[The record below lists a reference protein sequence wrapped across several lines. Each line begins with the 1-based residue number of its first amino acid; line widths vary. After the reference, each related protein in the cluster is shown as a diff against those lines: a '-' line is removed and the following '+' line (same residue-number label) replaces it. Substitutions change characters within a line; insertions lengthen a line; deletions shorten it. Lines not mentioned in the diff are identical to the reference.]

1 MEHHKILKIFEKIVV
16 NLIIIILSII
26 AIIVIWGFVQV
37 SIQHK
42 EYVNI
47 FGYSIF
53 STETGSMS
61 KTIEKGDIVI
71 VKLGEN
77 TLNEKDIITYKS
89 GNAIITHRIK
99 KIDGNTIIAKGDSNN
114 TEDDPIEKDMVIG
127 KVVYIFNNVEVWK
140 KVFSDMQ
147 VIVPICITIILLI
160 VLVLYKEKTGDENV
174 E

>member
-1 MEHHKILKIFEKIVV
+1 MKRTNLAKIITD
-16 NLIIIILSII
+16 IIIILLSII

-160 VLVLYKEKTGDENV
+160 VLVIKKKKTGDENV

>member
-1 MEHHKILKIFEKIVV
+1 MKRINLAKIITD
-16 NLIIIILSII
+16 IIIILLSII

-99 KIDGNTIIAKGDSNN
+99 KIDGNTIIAKGDNNN

-160 VLVLYKEKTGDENV
+160 VLVLYKEKTGDEI
-174 E
+174 

>member
-1 MEHHKILKIFEKIVV
+1 MKRINLAKIITD
-16 NLIIIILSII
+16 IIIILLSII

-99 KIDGNTIIAKGDSNN
+99 KIDGNTIIAKGDNNN

-140 KVFSDMQ
+140 KVCSDMQ

>member
-1 MEHHKILKIFEKIVV
+1 MKRTNLAKIITD
-16 NLIIIILSII
+16 IIIILLSII

-37 SIQHK
+37 SIHHK

-99 KIDGNTIIAKGDSNN
+99 KIDGNTIIAKGDNNN

>member
-1 MEHHKILKIFEKIVV
+1 MKRTNLAKIITD
-16 NLIIIILSII
+16 IIIILLSII

-99 KIDGNTIIAKGDSNN
+99 KIDGNTIIAKGDNNN

-147 VIVPICITIILLI
+147 VIVSICITIILLI

>member
-1 MEHHKILKIFEKIVV
+1 MKRTNLAKIITD
-16 NLIIIILSII
+16 IIIILLSII

-99 KIDGNTIIAKGDSNN
+99 KIDGNTIIAKGDNNN
-114 TEDDPIEKDMVIG
+114 TEDDPIEKDRVIG

>member
-1 MEHHKILKIFEKIVV
+1 MKRINLAKIITD
-16 NLIIIILSII
+16 IIIILLSII

-99 KIDGNTIIAKGDSNN
+99 KIDGNNIIAKGDNNN

>member
-1 MEHHKILKIFEKIVV
+1 MKRINLAKIITD
-16 NLIIIILSII
+16 IIIILLSII

-99 KIDGNTIIAKGDSNN
+99 IIVGNTIIAKGDNNN

>member
-1 MEHHKILKIFEKIVV
+1 MKRINLAKIITD
-16 NLIIIILSII
+16 IIIILLSII

-127 KVVYIFNNVEVWK
+127 QVVYIFNNVEVWK

>member
-1 MEHHKILKIFEKIVV
+1 MKRINLAKIITD
-16 NLIIIILSII
+16 IIIILLSII

-37 SIQHK
+37 SNQHK

-99 KIDGNTIIAKGDSNN
+99 KIDGNTIIAKGDNNN

>member
-1 MEHHKILKIFEKIVV
+1 MLRAKYINKITEVNKIFLDKIV
-16 NLIIIILSII
+16 
-26 AIIVIWGFVQV
+26 Q
-37 SIQHK
+37 
-42 EYVNI
+42 
-47 FGYSIF
+47 
-53 STETGSMS
+53 
-61 KTIEKGDIVI
+61 KGDIVI

-160 VLVLYKEKTGDENV
+160 VLVL
-174 E
+174 

>member
-1 MEHHKILKIFEKIVV
+1 MKRTNLAKIITD
-16 NLIIIILSII
+16 IIIILLSII

-47 FGYSIF
+47 YGYSIC

-89 GNAIITHRIK
+89 GTAIITHRIK
-99 KIDGNTIIAKGDSNN
+99 KIDGNTIIAKGDNNN

>member
-1 MEHHKILKIFEKIVV
+1 MKRTNLAKIITD
-16 NLIIIILSII
+16 IIIILLSII

-147 VIVPICITIILLI
+147 VIVPICITIILRI

>member
-1 MEHHKILKIFEKIVV
+1 MKRTNLAKIITY
-16 NLIIIILSII
+16 IIIILLSII

>member
-1 MEHHKILKIFEKIVV
+1 MKRTNLAKIITD
-16 NLIIIILSII
+16 IIIILLSII
-26 AIIVIWGFVQV
+26 AIIVIWEFVQV

>member
-1 MEHHKILKIFEKIVV
+1 MKRINLAKIITD
-16 NLIIIILSII
+16 IIIILLSII

-99 KIDGNTIIAKGDSNN
+99 KIDGNTIIAKGDNNN

>member
-1 MEHHKILKIFEKIVV
+1 MKRINLAKIITD
-16 NLIIIILSII
+16 IIIILLSII

-99 KIDGNTIIAKGDSNN
+99 KIDGNTIIAKGDNNN
-114 TEDDPIEKDMVIG
+114 TEDDPKEKDMVIG

>member
-1 MEHHKILKIFEKIVV
+1 MKRINLAKIITD
-16 NLIIIILSII
+16 IIIILLSII

-37 SIQHK
+37 SVQHK

-53 STETGSMS
+53 STKTGSMS

-99 KIDGNTIIAKGDSNN
+99 KIDGNTIIAKGDNNN

>member
-1 MEHHKILKIFEKIVV
+1 MKRINLAKIITD
-16 NLIIIILSII
+16 IIIILLSII

-99 KIDGNTIIAKGDSNN
+99 KIDGNTIIAKGDNNN

-140 KVFSDMQ
+140 KVFSDIQ

>member
-1 MEHHKILKIFEKIVV
+1 MKRTNLAKIITD
-16 NLIIIILSII
+16 IIIVLLSII

>member
-1 MEHHKILKIFEKIVV
+1 MKRTNLAKIITD
-16 NLIIIILSII
+16 IIIILLSII

-99 KIDGNTIIAKGDSNN
+99 KIDGNTIIAKGDNNN

>member
-1 MEHHKILKIFEKIVV
+1 MKRINLAKIITD
-16 NLIIIILSII
+16 IIIILLSII

-99 KIDGNTIIAKGDSNN
+99 KIDGNTIIAKGDNNN
-114 TEDDPIEKDMVIG
+114 TEDDPIEKDIVIG

-140 KVFSDMQ
+140 KVFSDVQ

-160 VLVLYKEKTGDENV
+160 ILVLYKEKTGDENV

>member
-1 MEHHKILKIFEKIVV
+1 MKRTNLAKIITD
-16 NLIIIILSII
+16 IIIILLSII

-114 TEDDPIEKDMVIG
+114 TEDDPIEKNMVIG

>member
-1 MEHHKILKIFEKIVV
+1 MKRTNLAKIITD
-16 NLIIIILSII
+16 IIIILLSII

-99 KIDGNTIIAKGDSNN
+99 KIDGNTIIAKGDNIN

-140 KVFSDMQ
+140 KVFSDIQ

>member
-1 MEHHKILKIFEKIVV
+1 MKRINLAKIITD
-16 NLIIIILSII
+16 IIIILLSII

-99 KIDGNTIIAKGDSNN
+99 KIDGNTIIAKGDNNN

-140 KVFSDMQ
+140 
-147 VIVPICITIILLI
+147 
-160 VLVLYKEKTGDENV
+160 
-174 E
+174 

>member
-1 MEHHKILKIFEKIVV
+1 MKRINLAKIITD
-16 NLIIIILSII
+16 IIIILLSII

>member
-1 MEHHKILKIFEKIVV
+1 MKRTNLAKIITD
-16 NLIIIILSII
+16 IIIILLSII

-127 KVVYIFNNVEVWK
+127 KVVYIFNNVEVCK

>member
-1 MEHHKILKIFEKIVV
+1 MKRTNLAKIITD
-16 NLIIIILSII
+16 IIIILLSII

-147 VIVPICITIILLI
+147 VIVPICITIILLT

>member
-1 MEHHKILKIFEKIVV
+1 MKKIRLI
-16 NLIIIILSII
+16 NIIIILLSII

>member
-1 MEHHKILKIFEKIVV
+1 MKRINLAKIITD
-16 NLIIIILSII
+16 IIIILLSII

-99 KIDGNTIIAKGDSNN
+99 KIDGNTIIAKGDNNN
-114 TEDDPIEKDMVIG
+114 TEDDPIEKDRVIG